1 MKFTDGYVKQVALL
15 VNIFSVISTDDDFA
29 LKGGSAINLFYQDLP
44 RLSVDID
51 LAYLPLT
58 PRKESIE
65 KINKSLA
72 RIQESLLANGF
83 QSVLVGPDDARK
95 VFCSDGVATV
105 KIEPNYTIRGSVLP
119 VKSITVS
126 KKVQET
132 FGIAKMQVLDLDE
145 LYAGKICA
153 ALDRQH
159 PRDLFDIWQMYE
171 SGVGLTDRMIQCLV
185 VYLLSHGRP
194 THELLDCSIKDN
206 LDLFE
211 GEFAGMTE
219 CTVDYATLQNALQKL
234 KADLLQRLLPYCDA
248 LVSFVE
254 LNPDFTALP
263 FDNLDALPALKWKRM
278 NLEKLRASNP
288 AKFKHQAEIL
298 KQLFYR

>member
-1 MKFTDGYVKQVALL
+1 MKFADGYVKQVALL
-15 VNIFSVISTDDDFA
+15 VDIFSVVSADVDFA

-51 LAYLPLT
+51 LVYLPVA
-58 PRKESIE
+58 PRKESVE

-72 RIQESLLANGF
+72 QIQTSLLANGF
-83 QSVLVGPDDARK
+83 QSVIVGPDESRK
-95 VFCSDGVATV
+95 IFCSNGVATI

-119 VKSITVS
+119 IKSVAVC
-126 KKVQET
+126 KRVQEA
-132 FGIAKMQVLDLDE
+132 FGFARMQVLDMDE

-171 SGVGLTDRMIQCLV
+171 SGVGLTDRLIQCLV

-194 THELLDCSIKDN
+194 AHELLDCSVKDN

-219 CTVDYATLQNALQKL
+219 CAVDYATLQGTLQKL
-234 KADLLQRLLPYCDA
+234 KADLLQRLTPYRDT

-288 AKFKHQAEIL
+288 AKFKQQAESLWRI
-298 KQLFYR
+298 F